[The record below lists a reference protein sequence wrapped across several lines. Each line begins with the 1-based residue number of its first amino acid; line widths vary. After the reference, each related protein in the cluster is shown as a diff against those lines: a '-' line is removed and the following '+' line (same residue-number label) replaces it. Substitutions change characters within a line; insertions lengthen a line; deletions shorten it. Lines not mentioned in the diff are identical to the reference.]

1 MLIDLSKIDTES
13 FMVHQHV
20 VNGNVLHL
28 IQPIHI
34 GCAWQADTLHFR
46 SSLWNSDGELVS
58 AGHKKFFNLGEKPEL
73 SPPPSSLNNCNVVTK
88 VDGSL
93 LIVSKYHG
101 HLIIRTRGTVDATKL
116 DNGHELQL
124 FVEKYLPNICA
135 MEQGDTWNY
144 SYLFE
149 WTSPLQRIVIDYGIT
164 PEWHLV
170 GRIHHTDYSLTP
182 QAQLDSL
189 AKQIGCPRPE
199 TYAFPSLKE
208 LIASIGQWTDREGVC
223 LYSNG
228 DQTIHK
234 CKSEIYLAKHRFK
247 SEATLENTLE
257 LYFSMGKPS
266 YQEFE
271 RQLVATFDY
280 ECFTMVRGYASNI
293 CDAAK
298 QVQQIVDGIDE
309 FVNETL
315 RPLPTRRAQAE
326 KVLASYGQTNRSA
339 FVFARLDNKVLND
352 DQMKKIF
359 WQVLKK

>member
-1 MLIDLSKIDTES
+1 MKIDLLAIDTNS

-20 VNGNVLHL
+20 VNGEVLHL
-28 IQPIHI
+28 VQPIHI

-46 SSLWNSDGELVS
+46 SSLWNSEGELVS

-73 SPPPSSLNNCNVVTK
+73 SPPPVSLNKCNVVTK

-93 LIVSKYHG
+93 LIVSKYRG

-124 FVEKYLPNICA
+124 FVEKYLPNIYP
-135 MEQGDTWNY
+135 MEKGDTWDY

-170 GRIHHTDYSLTP
+170 GRIYHADYSLAS
-182 QAQLDSL
+182 QSQLDLL
-189 AKQIGCPRPE
+189 AKMIGCPRPQ
-199 TYAFPSLKE
+199 TYTFPSLNE
-208 LIASIGQWTDREGVC
+208 LIASIGQWTDREGIC
-223 LYSNG
+223 LYSNN

-280 ECFTMVRGYASNI
+280 ECFTMVRGYASDI
-293 CDAAK
+293 CDAHK
-298 QVQQIVDGIDE
+298 GVQQIVVGMQKYVD
-309 FVNETL
+309 ETL
-315 RPLPTRRAQAE
+315 KPLPTRRDQAI
-326 KVLASYGQTNRSA
+326 KVLAAYGQTNRA
-339 FVFARLDNKVLND
+339 NFVFSMLDGKPLSD
-352 DQMKKIF
+352 DQLRKLF